1 MERAVCLALEQLPPR
16 AGLCFPPKVM
26 DTAVPRSVSE
36 NENAA
41 PEKQRL
47 ADGMGKVVNHV
58 G

>member
-1 MERAVCLALEQLPPR
+1 M
-16 AGLCFPPKVM
+16 M

-36 NENAA
+36 NENVA
-41 PEKQRL
+41 PEKRRL